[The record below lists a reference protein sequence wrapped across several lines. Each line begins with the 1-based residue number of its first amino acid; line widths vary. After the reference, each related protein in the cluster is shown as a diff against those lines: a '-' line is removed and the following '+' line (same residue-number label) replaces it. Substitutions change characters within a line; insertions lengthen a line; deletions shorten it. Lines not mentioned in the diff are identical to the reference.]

1 MKDYELIWKLY
12 DLPSEECAP
21 FLNGLVEGFTR
32 AGHPSRGIEYR
43 ARLEEAV
50 SGDQFRTA
58 VGFGARH
65 AARTVTNEQT
75 EEVIRSSAELSSGVS
90 LGWKAGYIRG
100 FAAQRLADIAAR
112 EPVTE
117 AIRGQL
123 QMEAAATYH
132 APASGRHAVTARTR
146 SRPG

>member
-1 MKDYELIWKLY
+1 M
-12 DLPSEECAP
+12 
-21 FLNGLVEGFTR
+21 EGFTR

-58 VGFGARH
+58 VGLGARH

-75 EEVIRSSAELSSGVS
+75 EEVIRSSAELSPGVS

-112 EPVTE
+112 GAVTE

-132 APASGRHAVTARTR
+132 ALRAAATP
-146 SRPG
+146 